1 MLFRSIMSSDLQ
13 HIGLDIGSFFKQKNI
28 SSVFTLCGGHIS
40 PILVGCEK
48 ENIDIIQVRD
58 EVSAVFAADAVS
70 RLTDSVGVA
79 IVTAG
84 PGVTNTITAIKNAQ
98 MAQSPVLL
106 IGGAAATLL
115 KGRGSLQDI
124 DQISLLKTYVK
135 SAVSVKKTRDVV
147 PTLAN
152 ALNTAISG
160 VPGPV
165 FVELPIDLLYP
176 EEDIRKEFMNQL
188 PKSGFFGKI
197 AHWYVNRHLN
207 DLFSSKKSSV
217 KIKPVKE
224 FKLDQ
229 RKIDKAALAIV
240 KAKKPVFLLGNQVT
254 QNKEF
259 LPMCLKSID
268 KLSVPTFTS
277 GMARGCFGSSDKYFF
292 RHNRKHAL
300 KNADVVV
307 TLGIPLDFRLGY
319 GFSIGK
325 DATLISINKSKEDL
339 NKNRKPDIGMHAD
352 PSRIMHEIGKI
363 INPPSCQNWI
373 EELIK
378 LEKNRENEIQQFS
391 EHKTDFVNPVHLC
404 KTIDKFIDEE
414 SILVADGGDF
424 VGTASYTIRP
434 RSPLGWLDPG
444 PFGTLGVGGGFAIG
458 AKTSFPKKEVWVF
471 YGDGA
476 SAYSLAEFD
485 TLCRHKLPVIAIIG
499 NDASWQQI
507 AREQKQMLGSNIGTE
522 LAFNAYE
529 KVVEGYGGKG
539 YYVENHD
546 TLDETLKRA
555 KEDAKLGYP
564 VLVNIKISKSD
575 FRKGSISV

>member
-1 MLFRSIMSSDLQ
+1 MSSDLQ

-48 ENIDIIQVRD
+48 ENINIIQVRD

-135 SAVSVKKTRDVV
+135 SAVSVKKTRDVI

-152 ALNTAISG
+152 ALNTATSG

-176 EEDIRKEFMNQL
+176 EEDIRKEFINQL
-188 PKSGFFGKI
+188 PKSGYFGKI
-197 AHWYVNRHLN
+197 AHWYVERHLN
-207 DLFSSKKSSV
+207 DLFSSKKSSIKV
-217 KIKPVKE
+217 KPVKE

-319 GFSIGK
+319 GFSINK
-325 DATLISINKSKEDL
+325 DATLIAVNKSKEDL
-339 NKNRKPDIGMHAD
+339 NKNRKPDIGIHAD

-363 INPPSCQNWI
+363 INPPSCKEWI
-373 EELIK
+373 KELTGLEEIR
-378 LEKNRENEIQQFS
+378 EKEILQFS
-391 EHKTDFVNPVHLC
+391 KYETDFVNPVHLC

-458 AKTSFPKKEVWVF
+458 AKSSFPKKEVWVF

>member
-1 MLFRSIMSSDLQ
+1 MSSDVQ

-48 ENIDIIQVRD
+48 ENINIIQVRD

-135 SAVSVKKTRDVV
+135 SAVSVKKTRDVI

-152 ALNTAISG
+152 ALNTATSG

-176 EEDIRKEFMNQL
+176 EEDIRKEFINQL
-188 PKSGFFGKI
+188 PKSGYFGKI
-197 AHWYVNRHLN
+197 AHWYVERHLN
-207 DLFSSKKSSV
+207 DLFSSKKSSIKV
-217 KIKPVKE
+217 KPVKE

-319 GFSIGK
+319 GFSINK
-325 DATLISINKSKEDL
+325 DATLIAVNKSKEDL
-339 NKNRKPDIGMHAD
+339 NKNRKPDIGIHAD

-363 INPPSCQNWI
+363 INPPSCKEWI
-373 EELIK
+373 KELTGLEEK
-378 LEKNRENEIQQFS
+378 RETDILQFS
-391 EHKTDFVNPVHLC
+391 KYETDFVNPVRLC
-404 KTIDKFIDEE
+404 KTIDKFIDKE

-458 AKTSFPKKEVWVF
+458 AKSSFPKKEVWVF

>member
-1 MLFRSIMSSDLQ
+1 MSSDLQ

-48 ENIDIIQVRD
+48 ENINIIQVRD

-135 SAVSVKKTRDVV
+135 SAVSVKKTRDVI

-152 ALNTAISG
+152 ALNIATSG

-176 EEDIRKEFMNQL
+176 EEDIRKEFINQL
-188 PKSGFFGKI
+188 PKSGYFGKI
-197 AHWYVNRHLN
+197 AHWYVERHLN
-207 DLFSSKKSSV
+207 DLFSSKKSSIKV
-217 KIKPVKE
+217 KPVKE
-224 FKLDQ
+224 FKIEQ

-319 GFSIGK
+319 GFSINK
-325 DATLISINKSKEDL
+325 DATLIAVNKSKEDL
-339 NKNRKPDIGMHAD
+339 NKNRKPDIGIHAD

-363 INPPSCQNWI
+363 INPPSCKEWI
-373 EELIK
+373 KELTGLEEK
-378 LEKNRENEIQQFS
+378 RETEILQFS
-391 EHKTDFVNPVHLC
+391 KYETDFVNPVHLC

-458 AKTSFPKKEVWVF
+458 AKSSFPKKEVCVF

-522 LAFNAYE
+522 LTFNAYE

>member
-1 MLFRSIMSSDLQ
+1 MSSDLQ

-28 SSVFTLCGGHIS
+28 TSVFTLCGGHIS

-48 ENIDIIQVRD
+48 ENINIIQVRD

-135 SAVSVKKTRDVV
+135 SAVSVKKTRDVI

-152 ALNTAISG
+152 ALNTATSG

-176 EEDIRKEFMNQL
+176 EEDIRKEFINQL
-188 PKSGFFGKI
+188 PKSGYFGKI
-197 AHWYVNRHLN
+197 AHWYVERHLN
-207 DLFSSKKSSV
+207 DLFSSKKSSIKV
-217 KIKPVKE
+217 KPVKE
-224 FKLDQ
+224 FKIDQ

-319 GFSIGK
+319 GFSINK
-325 DATLISINKSKEDL
+325 DATLIAVNKSKEDL
-339 NKNRKPDIGMHAD
+339 NKNRKPDIGIHAD

-363 INPPSCQNWI
+363 INPPSCKEWI
-373 EELIK
+373 KELTGLEEK
-378 LEKNRENEIQQFS
+378 RETEILQFS
-391 EHKTDFVNPVHLC
+391 KYETDFVNPVHLC

-414 SILVADGGDF
+414 SILIADGGDF

-434 RSPLGWLDPG
+434 RSSLGWLDPG

-458 AKTSFPKKEVWVF
+458 AKSSFPKKEVWVF

>member
-1 MLFRSIMSSDLQ
+1 MSSDLQ

-48 ENIDIIQVRD
+48 ENINIIQVRD

-135 SAVSVKKTRDVV
+135 SAVSVKKTRDVI

-152 ALNTAISG
+152 ALNIATSG

-176 EEDIRKEFMNQL
+176 EEDIRKEFINQL
-188 PKSGFFGKI
+188 PKSGYFGKI
-197 AHWYVNRHLN
+197 AHWYVERHLN
-207 DLFSSKKSSV
+207 DLFSSKKSSIKV
-217 KIKPVKE
+217 KPVKE

-319 GFSIGK
+319 GFSINK
-325 DATLISINKSKEDL
+325 DATLIAVNKSKEDL
-339 NKNRKPDIGMHAD
+339 NKNRKPDIGIHAD

-363 INPPSCQNWI
+363 INPPSCKEWI
-373 EELIK
+373 KELTGLEEK
-378 LEKNRENEIQQFS
+378 RETEILQFS
-391 EHKTDFVNPVHLC
+391 KNESDFVNPVHLC

-458 AKTSFPKKEVWVF
+458 AKSSFPKKEVWVF

-546 TLDETLKRA
+546 SLDETLKRA

>member
-1 MLFRSIMSSDLQ
+1 MSSDLQ

-188 PKSGFFGKI
+188 PKSGFVGKI

>member
-1 MLFRSIMSSDLQ
+1 ML

-28 SSVFTLCGGHIS
+28 SSIFTLCGGHIS

-70 RLTDSVGVA
+70 RLTDSIGVA

-84 PGVTNTITAIKNAQ
+84 PGVTNTVTAIKNAQ

-135 SAVSVKKTRDVV
+135 SAVSVKKTRDVI

-152 ALNTAISG
+152 AINTAISG

-176 EEDIRKEFMNQL
+176 EEDIRNEFMNQL

-197 AHWYVNRHLN
+197 AQWYVNRHLN
-207 DLFSSKKSSV
+207 DLFSSKKSS
-217 KIKPVKE
+217 IKVNPVKA

-229 RKIDKAALAIV
+229 HKIDKAALSIV

-259 LPMCLKSID
+259 LSMCLKSLD
-268 KLSVPTFTS
+268 KLSAPVYTS
-277 GMARGCFGSSDKYFF
+277 GMARGCFNSSDKYFF

-307 TLGIPLDFRLGY
+307 TLGVPLDFRLGY
-319 GFSIGK
+319 GFSVNK

-339 NKNRKPDIGMHAD
+339 NKNRKPDIAIHAD
-352 PSRIMHEIGKI
+352 PTRIMHEIGKI
-363 INPPSCQNWI
+363 INPPACQEWI
-373 EELIK
+373 KELSVLEESR
-378 LEKNRENEIQQFS
+378 EKEIQQFS
-391 EHKTDFVNPVHLC
+391 ETKTDFVNPVYLC
-404 KTIDKFIDEE
+404 KTIDKLIDEN

-424 VGTASYTIRP
+424 VGTASYTVRP
-434 RSPLGWLDPG
+434 RSALGWLDPG

-458 AKTSFPKKEVWVF
+458 AKSSFPEKEVWVF

-522 LAFNAYE
+522 LTYNAYE
-529 KVVEGYGGKG
+529 KVAEGYGGKG
-539 YYVENHD
+539 YYVDNQES
-546 TLDETLKRA
+546 LFETLKLA

-564 VLVNIKISKSD
+564 VLVNVKLSKSD

>member
-1 MLFRSIMSSDLQ
+1 MSSDLQ

-28 SSVFTLCGGHIS
+28 TSVFTLCGGHIS

-48 ENIDIIQVRD
+48 ENINIIQVRD

-135 SAVSVKKTRDVV
+135 SAVSVKKTRDVI

-152 ALNTAISG
+152 ALNIATSG

-176 EEDIRKEFMNQL
+176 EEDIRKEFINQL
-188 PKSGFFGKI
+188 PKSGYFGKI
-197 AHWYVNRHLN
+197 AHWYVERHLN
-207 DLFSSKKSSV
+207 DLFSSKKSSIKV
-217 KIKPVKE
+217 KPVKE
-224 FKLDQ
+224 FKIDQ

-319 GFSIGK
+319 GFSINK
-325 DATLISINKSKEDL
+325 DATLIAVNKSKEDL
-339 NKNRKPDIGMHAD
+339 NKNRKPDIGIHAD

-363 INPPSCQNWI
+363 INPPSCKEWI
-373 EELIK
+373 KELTGLEEK
-378 LEKNRENEIQQFS
+378 RETEILQFS
-391 EHKTDFVNPVHLC
+391 KYETDFVNPVHLC
-404 KTIDKFIDEE
+404 KTIDKFIDED

-458 AKTSFPKKEVWVF
+458 AKSSFPKKEVWVF

-522 LAFNAYE
+522 LTFNAYE

>member
-1 MLFRSIMSSDLQ
+1 MSSDLQ

-28 SSVFTLCGGHIS
+28 TSVFKLCGGHIS

-48 ENIDIIQVRD
+48 ENINIIQVRD

-135 SAVSVKKTRDVV
+135 SAVSVKKTRDVI

-152 ALNTAISG
+152 ALNIATSG

-176 EEDIRKEFMNQL
+176 EEDIRKEFINQL
-188 PKSGFFGKI
+188 PKSGYFGKI
-197 AHWYVNRHLN
+197 AHWYVERHLN
-207 DLFSSKKSSV
+207 DLFSSKKSSIKV
-217 KIKPVKE
+217 KPVKE
-224 FKLDQ
+224 FKIDQ

-268 KLSVPTFTS
+268 KLSIPTFTS

-319 GFSIGK
+319 GFSINK
-325 DATLISINKSKEDL
+325 DATLIAVNKSKEDL
-339 NKNRKPDIGMHAD
+339 NKNRKPDIGIHAD

-363 INPPSCQNWI
+363 INPPSCKEWI
-373 EELIK
+373 KELTGLEEK
-378 LEKNRENEIQQFS
+378 RETEILQFS
-391 EHKTDFVNPVHLC
+391 KYETDFVNPVHLC

-434 RSPLGWLDPG
+434 RSSLGWLDPG

-458 AKTSFPKKEVWVF
+458 AKSSFPKKEVWVF

-522 LAFNAYE
+522 LTFNAYE
-529 KVVEGYGGKG
+529 KVVEGYRGKG

>member
-1 MLFRSIMSSDLQ
+1 MSSDLQ

-28 SSVFTLCGGHIS
+28 TSVFTLCGGHIS

-48 ENIDIIQVRD
+48 ENINIIQVRD

-135 SAVSVKKTRDVV
+135 SAVSVKKTRDVI

-152 ALNTAISG
+152 ALNIATSG

-176 EEDIRKEFMNQL
+176 EEDIRKEFINQL
-188 PKSGFFGKI
+188 PKSGYFGKI
-197 AHWYVNRHLN
+197 AHWYVERHLN
-207 DLFSSKKSSV
+207 DLFSSKKSSIKV
-217 KIKPVKE
+217 KPVKE
-224 FKLDQ
+224 FKIDQ

-319 GFSIGK
+319 GFSINK
-325 DATLISINKSKEDL
+325 DATLIAVNKSKEDL
-339 NKNRKPDIGMHAD
+339 NKNRKPDIGIHAD

-363 INPPSCQNWI
+363 INPPSCKEWI
-373 EELIK
+373 KELTGLEEK
-378 LEKNRENEIQQFS
+378 RETEILQFS
-391 EHKTDFVNPVHLC
+391 KYETDFVNPVHLC

-434 RSPLGWLDPG
+434 RSSLGWLDPG

-458 AKTSFPKKEVWVF
+458 AKSSFPKKEVWVF

-522 LAFNAYE
+522 LTFNAYE

>member
-1 MLFRSIMSSDLQ
+1 MQ
-13 HIGLDIGSFFKQKNI
+13 HVGLDIGSFFKQKNI

-70 RLTDSVGVA
+70 RLTESIGVA

-84 PGVTNTITAIKNAQ
+84 PGVTNTVTAIKNAQ
-98 MAQSPVLL
+98 MAQSPILL

-115 KGRGSLQDI
+115 KGKGSLQDI
-124 DQISLLKTYVK
+124 EQISLLKTYVK
-135 SAVSVKKTRDVV
+135 SAVSVKKVRDVI

-152 ALNTAISG
+152 AINTAISG

-176 EEDIRKEFMNQL
+176 EEDIRKEFINQL
-188 PKSGFFGKI
+188 PKSGLFGKI

-207 DLFSSKKSSV
+207 DLFSSKKSSIKV
-217 KIKPVKE
+217 KPVKK

-229 RKIDKAALAIV
+229 HKIDKAALAIV
-240 KAKKPVFLLGNQVT
+240 KSKRPVFLLGNQVT
-254 QNKEF
+254 QNKDF
-259 LPMCLKSID
+259 LSMCLKSID
-268 KLSVPTFTS
+268 KLSAPVYTS
-277 GMARGCFGSSDKYFF
+277 GMARGCFGSNDKYFF

-307 TLGIPLDFRLGY
+307 TLGVPLDFRLGY
-319 GFSIGK
+319 GFSINK
-325 DATLISINKSKEDL
+325 DATLISINKSKKDL
-339 NKNRKPDIGMHAD
+339 NKNKKPDIGIHAD
-352 PSRIMHEIGKI
+352 PTRIMHEIGKI
-363 INPPSCQNWI
+363 INPPSCQKWI
-373 EELIK
+373 DELSVLENKREEV
-378 LEKNRENEIQQFS
+378 IQQFS
-391 EHKTDFVNPVHLC
+391 ETKTDFINPVFLC
-404 KTIDKFIDEE
+404 KTIDKLIDEN

-424 VGTASYTIRP
+424 VGTASYTVRP
-434 RSPLGWLDPG
+434 RKALGWLDPG

-458 AKTSFPKKEVWVF
+458 AKSSFPDKEVWIF

-522 LAFNAYE
+522 LAFNSYE
-529 KVVEGYGGKG
+529 KVAEGYGGKG
-539 YYVENHD
+539 YYVEDHES
-546 TLDETLKRA
+546 LFETLKQA
-555 KEDAKLGYP
+555 KEDAKLGFP
-564 VLVNIKISKSD
+564 VLVNVKLAKSD

>member
-1 MLFRSIMSSDLQ
+1 MSSDLQ

-48 ENIDIIQVRD
+48 ENINIIQVRD

-135 SAVSVKKTRDVV
+135 SAVSVKKTRDVI

-152 ALNTAISG
+152 ALNTATSG

-176 EEDIRKEFMNQL
+176 EEDIRKEFINQL
-188 PKSGFFGKI
+188 PKSGYFAKI
-197 AHWYVNRHLN
+197 AHWYVERHLN
-207 DLFSSKKSSV
+207 DLFSSKKSSIKV
-217 KIKPVKE
+217 KPVKE

-319 GFSIGK
+319 GFSINK
-325 DATLISINKSKEDL
+325 DATLIAVNKSKEDL
-339 NKNRKPDIGMHAD
+339 NKNRKPDIGIHAD

-363 INPPSCQNWI
+363 INPPSCKEWI
-373 EELIK
+373 KELTGLEEK
-378 LEKNRENEIQQFS
+378 RETEILQFS
-391 EHKTDFVNPVHLC
+391 KYETDFVNPVHLC

-434 RSPLGWLDPG
+434 RSSLGWLDPG

-458 AKTSFPKKEVWVF
+458 AKSSFPKKEVWVF

>member
-1 MLFRSIMSSDLQ
+1 MSSDLQ

-28 SSVFTLCGGHIS
+28 TSVFTLCGGHIS

-48 ENIDIIQVRD
+48 ENINIIQVRD

-152 ALNTAISG
+152 ALNIATSG

-176 EEDIRKEFMNQL
+176 EEDIRKEFINQL
-188 PKSGFFGKI
+188 PKSGYFGKI
-197 AHWYVNRHLN
+197 AHWYVERHLN
-207 DLFSSKKSSV
+207 DLFSSKKSSIKV
-217 KIKPVKE
+217 KPVKE
-224 FKLDQ
+224 FKIDQ

-319 GFSIGK
+319 GFSINK
-325 DATLISINKSKEDL
+325 DATLIAVNKSKEDL
-339 NKNRKPDIGMHAD
+339 NKNRKPDIGIHAD

-363 INPPSCQNWI
+363 INPPSCKEWI
-373 EELIK
+373 KELTGLEEK
-378 LEKNRENEIQQFS
+378 RETEILQFS
-391 EHKTDFVNPVHLC
+391 KYETDFVNPVHLC

-434 RSPLGWLDPG
+434 RSSLGWLDPG

-458 AKTSFPKKEVWVF
+458 AKSSFPKKEVWVF

>member
-1 MLFRSIMSSDLQ
+1 MSSDVQ

-48 ENIDIIQVRD
+48 ENINIIQVRD

-135 SAVSVKKTRDVV
+135 SAVSVKKTRDVI

-152 ALNTAISG
+152 ALNTATSG

-176 EEDIRKEFMNQL
+176 EENIRKEFINQL
-188 PKSGFFGKI
+188 PKSGYFGKI
-197 AHWYVNRHLN
+197 AHWYVERHLN
-207 DLFSSKKSSV
+207 DLFSSKKSSIKV
-217 KIKPVKE
+217 KPVKE

-319 GFSIGK
+319 GFSINK
-325 DATLISINKSKEDL
+325 DATLIAVNKSKEDL
-339 NKNRKPDIGMHAD
+339 NKNRKPDIGIHAD

-363 INPPSCQNWI
+363 INPPSCKEWI
-373 EELIK
+373 KELTSLEEK
-378 LEKNRENEIQQFS
+378 RETDILQFS
-391 EHKTDFVNPVHLC
+391 KYETDFVNPVRLC
-404 KTIDKFIDEE
+404 KTIDKFIDKE

-458 AKTSFPKKEVWVF
+458 AKSSFPKKEVWVF

>member
-1 MLFRSIMSSDLQ
+1 MSSDVQ
-13 HIGLDIGSFFKQKNI
+13 HIGLDIGSFFKQKKI

-48 ENIDIIQVRD
+48 ENINIIQVRD

-135 SAVSVKKTRDVV
+135 SAVSVKKTRDVI

-152 ALNTAISG
+152 ALNTATSG

-176 EEDIRKEFMNQL
+176 EEDIRKEFINQL
-188 PKSGFFGKI
+188 PKSGYFGKI
-197 AHWYVNRHLN
+197 AHWYVERHLN
-207 DLFSSKKSSV
+207 DLFSSKKSSIKV
-217 KIKPVKE
+217 KPVKQ

-319 GFSIGK
+319 GFSINK
-325 DATLISINKSKEDL
+325 DATLIAVNKSKEDL
-339 NKNRKPDIGMHAD
+339 NKNRKPDIGIHAD

-363 INPPSCQNWI
+363 INPPSCKEWI
-373 EELIK
+373 KELTGLEEK
-378 LEKNRENEIQQFS
+378 RETEILQFS
-391 EHKTDFVNPVHLC
+391 KYKSDFVNPVHLC

-434 RSPLGWLDPG
+434 RSALGWLDPG

-458 AKTSFPKKEVWVF
+458 AKSSFPKKEVWVF

-522 LAFNAYE
+522 LTFNAYE

-546 TLDETLKRA
+546 SLDETLKQA
-555 KEDAKLGYP
+555 KEDAKFGYP

>member
-1 MLFRSIMSSDLQ
+1 MQ
-13 HIGLDIGSFFKQKNI
+13 HVGLDIGSFFKQKNI

-70 RLTDSVGVA
+70 RLTESIGVA

-84 PGVTNTITAIKNAQ
+84 PGVTNTVTAIKNAQ
-98 MAQSPVLL
+98 MAQSPILL

-115 KGRGSLQDI
+115 KGKGSLQDI

-135 SAVSVKKTRDVV
+135 SAVSVKKVRDVI

-152 ALNTAISG
+152 AINTAISG

-176 EEDIRKEFMNQL
+176 EEDIRKEFINQL
-188 PKSGFFGKI
+188 PKSGLFGKI
-197 AHWYVNRHLN
+197 AHWYVSRYLN
-207 DLFSSKKSSV
+207 DLFSSKKSSIKV
-217 KIKPVKE
+217 KSVKK

-229 RKIDKAALAIV
+229 HKIDKAALAIV
-240 KAKKPVFLLGNQVT
+240 KSKRPVFLLGNQVT
-254 QNKEF
+254 QNKDF
-259 LPMCLKSID
+259 LSMCLKSID
-268 KLSVPTFTS
+268 KLSAPVYTS
-277 GMARGCFGSSDKYFF
+277 GMARGCFGSNDKYFF

-307 TLGIPLDFRLGY
+307 ILGVPLDFRLGY
-319 GFSIGK
+319 GFSINK
-325 DATLISINKSKEDL
+325 DATLISINKSKKDL
-339 NKNRKPDIGMHAD
+339 IKNKKPDIGIHAD
-352 PSRIMHEIGKI
+352 PTRIMHEIGKI
-363 INPPSCQNWI
+363 INPPSCQEWI
-373 EELIK
+373 NELSV
-378 LEKNRENEIQQFS
+378 LENKRETEIQKFS
-391 EHKTDFVNPVHLC
+391 ETKTDFINPVFLC
-404 KTIDKFIDEE
+404 KTVDKLIDEN

-434 RSPLGWLDPG
+434 RKALGWLDPG

-458 AKTSFPKKEVWVF
+458 AKSSFPDKEVWIF

-485 TLCRHKLPVIAIIG
+485 TMCRHKLPVIAIIG

-522 LAFNAYE
+522 LAFNSYE
-529 KVVEGYGGKG
+529 KVAEGYGGKG
-539 YYVENHD
+539 YYVEDHES
-546 TLDETLKRA
+546 LFEVLKQA
-555 KEDAKLGYP
+555 KEDAKLGFP
-564 VLVNIKISKSD
+564 VLVNVKIAKSD

>member
-1 MLFRSIMSSDLQ
+1 ML

-28 SSVFTLCGGHIS
+28 SSIFTLCGGHIS

-70 RLTDSVGVA
+70 RLTDSIGVA

-84 PGVTNTITAIKNAQ
+84 PGVTNTVTAIKNAQ

-106 IGGAAATLL
+106 VGGAAATLL

-135 SAVSVKKTRDVV
+135 SAVSVKKTRDVI

-152 ALNTAISG
+152 AINTAISG

-176 EEDIRKEFMNQL
+176 EEDIRNEFMNQL

-197 AHWYVNRHLN
+197 AQWYVNRHLN
-207 DLFSSKKSSV
+207 DLFSSKKSS
-217 KIKPVKE
+217 IKVNPVKV

-229 RKIDKAALAIV
+229 HKIDKAALSIV

-259 LPMCLKSID
+259 LAMCLKSLD
-268 KLSVPTFTS
+268 KLSVPVYTS
-277 GMARGCFGSSDKYFF
+277 GMARGCFNSSDKYFF

-307 TLGIPLDFRLGY
+307 TLGVPLDFRLGY
-319 GFSIGK
+319 GFSVNK

-339 NKNRKPDIGMHAD
+339 NKNRKPDIAIHAD
-352 PSRIMHEIGKI
+352 PTRIMHEIGKI
-363 INPPSCQNWI
+363 INPPSCQEWI
-373 EELIK
+373 KELSVLEESR
-378 LEKNRENEIQQFS
+378 EKEIQKFS
-391 EHKTDFVNPVHLC
+391 ETKTDFVNPVYLC
-404 KTIDKFIDEE
+404 KTIDKLIDEN

-424 VGTASYTIRP
+424 VGTASYTVRP
-434 RSPLGWLDPG
+434 RAALGWLDPG

-458 AKTSFPKKEVWVF
+458 AKSSFPEKEVWVF

-522 LAFNAYE
+522 LTYNAYE
-529 KVVEGYGGKG
+529 KVAEGYGGKG
-539 YYVENHD
+539 YYVDNQES
-546 TLDETLKRA
+546 LFETLKLA

-564 VLVNIKISKSD
+564 VLVNVKLSKSD

>member
-1 MLFRSIMSSDLQ
+1 MTSDVQ

-48 ENIDIIQVRD
+48 ENINIIQVRD

-135 SAVSVKKTRDVV
+135 SAVSVKKTRDVI

-152 ALNTAISG
+152 ALNTATSG

-176 EEDIRKEFMNQL
+176 EEDIKKEFIKQL
-188 PKSGFFGKI
+188 PKSGYFGKI
-197 AHWYVNRHLN
+197 AHWYVERHLN
-207 DLFSSKKSSV
+207 DLFSSKKSSIKV
-217 KIKPVKE
+217 KPVKE

-229 RKIDKAALAIV
+229 RKIDKAALSIV

-319 GFSIGK
+319 GFSINK
-325 DATLISINKSKEDL
+325 DATLIAVNKSKEDL
-339 NKNRKPDIGMHAD
+339 NKNRKPDIGIHAD

-363 INPPSCQNWI
+363 INPPSCKEWI
-373 EELIK
+373 KELTGLEEK
-378 LEKNRENEIQQFS
+378 REKEILQFS
-391 EHKTDFVNPVHLC
+391 KYETDFVNPVHLC

-434 RSPLGWLDPG
+434 RSSLGWLDPG

-458 AKTSFPKKEVWVF
+458 AKSSFPKKEVWVF

-522 LAFNAYE
+522 LTFNAYE

>member
-1 MLFRSIMSSDLQ
+1 MSSDLQ

-28 SSVFTLCGGHIS
+28 TSVFTLCGGHIS

-48 ENIDIIQVRD
+48 ENINIIQVRD

-135 SAVSVKKTRDVV
+135 SAVSVKKTRDVI

-152 ALNTAISG
+152 ALNIATSG

-176 EEDIRKEFMNQL
+176 EEDIRKEFINQL
-188 PKSGFFGKI
+188 PKSGYFGKI
-197 AHWYVNRHLN
+197 AHWYVERHLN
-207 DLFSSKKSSV
+207 DLFSSKKSSIKV
-217 KIKPVKE
+217 KPVKE
-224 FKLDQ
+224 FKIDQ

-319 GFSIGK
+319 GFSINK
-325 DATLISINKSKEDL
+325 DATLIAVNKSKEDL
-339 NKNRKPDIGMHAD
+339 NKNRKPDIGIHAD

-363 INPPSCQNWI
+363 INPPSCKEWI
-373 EELIK
+373 KELTGLEEK
-378 LEKNRENEIQQFS
+378 RETEILQFS
-391 EHKTDFVNPVHLC
+391 KYETDFVNPVHLC

-424 VGTASYTIRP
+424 VGTASYTISP

-458 AKTSFPKKEVWVF
+458 AKSSFPKKEVWVF

-546 TLDETLKRA
+546 SLDETLKRA

-564 VLVNIKISKSD
+564 VLVNVKISKSD

>member
-1 MLFRSIMSSDLQ
+1 MSSDLQ

-48 ENIDIIQVRD
+48 ENINIIQVRD

-135 SAVSVKKTRDVV
+135 SAVSVKKTRDVI

-152 ALNTAISG
+152 ALNTATSG

-176 EEDIRKEFMNQL
+176 EEDIRKEFINQL
-188 PKSGFFGKI
+188 PKSGYFGKI
-197 AHWYVNRHLN
+197 AHWYVERHLN
-207 DLFSSKKSSV
+207 DLFSSKKSSIKV
-217 KIKPVKE
+217 KPVKE

-319 GFSIGK
+319 GFSINK
-325 DATLISINKSKEDL
+325 DATLIAVNKSKEDL
-339 NKNRKPDIGMHAD
+339 NKNRKPDIGIHAD

-363 INPPSCQNWI
+363 INPPSCKEWI
-373 EELIK
+373 IELTGLEEK
-378 LEKNRENEIQQFS
+378 RETEILQFS
-391 EHKTDFVNPVHLC
+391 KNESDFVNPVHLC

-434 RSPLGWLDPG
+434 RSALGWLDPG

-458 AKTSFPKKEVWVF
+458 AKSSFPKKEVWVF

>member
-1 MLFRSIMSSDLQ
+1 MSSDVQ

-28 SSVFTLCGGHIS
+28 FSVFTLCGGHIS

-48 ENIDIIQVRD
+48 ENINIIQVRD

-135 SAVSVKKTRDVV
+135 SAVSVKKTRDVI

-152 ALNTAISG
+152 ALNIATSG

-176 EEDIRKEFMNQL
+176 EEDIRKEFINQL
-188 PKSGFFGKI
+188 PKSGYFGKI
-197 AHWYVNRHLN
+197 AHWYVERHLN
-207 DLFSSKKSSV
+207 DLFSSKKSSIKV
-217 KIKPVKE
+217 KPVKE
-224 FKLDQ
+224 FKIDQ

-319 GFSIGK
+319 GFSINK
-325 DATLISINKSKEDL
+325 DATLIAVNKSKEDL
-339 NKNRKPDIGMHAD
+339 NKNRKPDIGIHAD

-363 INPPSCQNWI
+363 INPPSCKEWI
-373 EELIK
+373 KELTGLEEK
-378 LEKNRENEIQQFS
+378 RETEILQFS
-391 EHKTDFVNPVHLC
+391 KYETDFVNPVHLC

-434 RSPLGWLDPG
+434 RSSLGWLDPG

-458 AKTSFPKKEVWVF
+458 AKSSFPKKEVWVF

>member
-1 MLFRSIMSSDLQ
+1 MSSDLQ

-48 ENIDIIQVRD
+48 ENINIIQVRD

-70 RLTDSVGVA
+70 RLTDSIGVA

-135 SAVSVKKTRDVV
+135 SAVSVKKTRDVI

-152 ALNTAISG
+152 ALNTATSG

-176 EEDIRKEFMNQL
+176 EEDIRKEFINQL
-188 PKSGFFGKI
+188 PKSGYFGKI
-197 AHWYVNRHLN
+197 AHWYVERHLN
-207 DLFSSKKSSV
+207 DLFSSKKSSIKV
-217 KIKPVKE
+217 KPVKE

-319 GFSIGK
+319 GFSINK
-325 DATLISINKSKEDL
+325 DATLIAVNKSKEDL
-339 NKNRKPDIGMHAD
+339 NKNRKPDIGIHAD

-363 INPPSCQNWI
+363 INPPSCKEWI
-373 EELIK
+373 KELTGLEEK
-378 LEKNRENEIQQFS
+378 RETEILQFS
-391 EHKTDFVNPVHLC
+391 KYETDFVNPVHLC
-404 KTIDKFIDEE
+404 KTIDRFIDEE

-434 RSPLGWLDPG
+434 RSSLGWLDPG

-458 AKTSFPKKEVWVF
+458 AKSSFPKKEVWVF

>member
-1 MLFRSIMSSDLQ
+1 MSSDLQ

-48 ENIDIIQVRD
+48 ENINIIQVRD

-135 SAVSVKKTRDVV
+135 SAVSVKKTRDVI

-152 ALNTAISG
+152 ALNIATSG

-176 EEDIRKEFMNQL
+176 EEDIRKEFINQL
-188 PKSGFFGKI
+188 PKSGYFGKI
-197 AHWYVNRHLN
+197 AHWYVERHLN
-207 DLFSSKKSSV
+207 DLFSSKKSSIKV
-217 KIKPVKE
+217 KPVKE

-319 GFSIGK
+319 GFSINK
-325 DATLISINKSKEDL
+325 DATLIAVNKSKEDL
-339 NKNRKPDIGMHAD
+339 NKNRKPDIGIHAD

-363 INPPSCQNWI
+363 INPPSCKEWI
-373 EELIK
+373 KELTGLEEK
-378 LEKNRENEIQQFS
+378 RETEILQFS
-391 EHKTDFVNPVHLC
+391 KYESDFVNPVHLC

-434 RSPLGWLDPG
+434 RSALGWLDPG

-458 AKTSFPKKEVWVF
+458 AKSSFPKKEVWVF

>member
-1 MLFRSIMSSDLQ
+1 MSSDLQ

-48 ENIDIIQVRD
+48 ENINIIQVRD

-135 SAVSVKKTRDVV
+135 SAVSVKKTRDVI

-152 ALNTAISG
+152 ALNIATSG

-176 EEDIRKEFMNQL
+176 EEDIRKEFINQL
-188 PKSGFFGKI
+188 PKSGYFGKI
-197 AHWYVNRHLN
+197 AHWYVERHLN
-207 DLFSSKKSSV
+207 DLFSSKKSSIKV
-217 KIKPVKE
+217 KPVKE

-319 GFSIGK
+319 GFSINK
-325 DATLISINKSKEDL
+325 DATLIAVNKSKEDL
-339 NKNRKPDIGMHAD
+339 NKNRKPDIGIHAD

-363 INPPSCQNWI
+363 INPPSCKEWI
-373 EELIK
+373 KELTGLEEK
-378 LEKNRENEIQQFS
+378 RETEILQFS
-391 EHKTDFVNPVHLC
+391 KYETDFVNPVHLC

-434 RSPLGWLDPG
+434 RSSLGWLDPG

-458 AKTSFPKKEVWVF
+458 AKSSFPKKEVWVF

>member
-1 MLFRSIMSSDLQ
+1 MSSDLQ

-48 ENIDIIQVRD
+48 ENISIIQVRD

-135 SAVSVKKTRDVV
+135 SAVSVKKTRDVI

-152 ALNTAISG
+152 ALNTATSG

-176 EEDIRKEFMNQL
+176 EEDIRKEFINQL
-188 PKSGFFGKI
+188 PKSGYFGKI
-197 AHWYVNRHLN
+197 AHWYVERHLN
-207 DLFSSKKSSV
+207 DLFSSKKSSIKV
-217 KIKPVKE
+217 KPVKE
-224 FKLDQ
+224 FNLDQ

-240 KAKKPVFLLGNQVT
+240 KAKKPIFLLGNQVT

-319 GFSIGK
+319 GFSINK
-325 DATLISINKSKEDL
+325 DATLIAVNKSKEDL
-339 NKNRKPDIGMHAD
+339 NKNRKPDIGIHAD

-363 INPPSCQNWI
+363 INPPSCKEWI
-373 EELIK
+373 KELTGLEEK
-378 LEKNRENEIQQFS
+378 RETEILQFS
-391 EHKTDFVNPVHLC
+391 KYETDFVNPVHLC
-404 KTIDKFIDEE
+404 KTIDKYIDEE

-434 RSPLGWLDPG
+434 RSSLGWLDPG

-458 AKTSFPKKEVWVF
+458 AKSSFPKKEVWVF

>member
-1 MLFRSIMSSDLQ
+1 MSSDLQ

-48 ENIDIIQVRD
+48 ENINIIQVRD

-135 SAVSVKKTRDVV
+135 SAVSVKNTRDVI

-152 ALNTAISG
+152 ALNIAISG

-176 EEDIRKEFMNQL
+176 EKDIRKEFINQL
-188 PKSGFFGKI
+188 PKSGYFGKI
-197 AHWYVNRHLN
+197 AHWYVERHLN
-207 DLFSSKKSSV
+207 DLFSSKKSSIKV
-217 KIKPVKE
+217 KPVKE

-319 GFSIGK
+319 GFSINK
-325 DATLISINKSKEDL
+325 DATLIAVNKSKEDL
-339 NKNRKPDIGMHAD
+339 NKNRKPDIGIHAD

-363 INPPSCQNWI
+363 INPPSCKEWI
-373 EELIK
+373 KELTGLEEK
-378 LEKNRENEIQQFS
+378 RETEILQFS
-391 EHKTDFVNPVHLC
+391 KNESDFVNPVHLC

-434 RSPLGWLDPG
+434 RSALGWLDPG

-458 AKTSFPKKEVWVF
+458 AKSSFPKKEVWVF

>member
-1 MLFRSIMSSDLQ
+1 MSSDLQ

-48 ENIDIIQVRD
+48 EKIDIIQVRD

-176 EEDIRKEFMNQL
+176 EEDIRKEFINQL
-188 PKSGFFGKI
+188 PKNGYVGKI

-207 DLFSSKKSSV
+207 DLFSSKKSSI

-259 LPMCLKSID
+259 LSMCLKSLD
-268 KLSVPTFTS
+268 KLSAPVYTS

-300 KNADVVV
+300 KNADLVV
-307 TLGIPLDFRLGY
+307 TLGVPLDFRLGY
-319 GFSIGK
+319 GFSINK
-325 DATLISINKSKEDL
+325 YATLISINKSKEDL
-339 NKNRKPDIGMHAD
+339 NKNRKPDIGLHAD

-363 INPPSCQNWI
+363 INPPSCQDWI

-378 LEKNRENEIQQFS
+378 HEEARENEIQQFS
-391 EHKTDFVNPVHLC
+391 ECKTDFVNPVYLC
-404 KTIDKFIDEE
+404 KTIDQLIDEQ
-414 SILVADGGDF
+414 SILIADGGDF

-434 RSPLGWLDPG
+434 RNPLGWLDPG

-458 AKTSFPKKEVWVF
+458 AKSSFPDKEVWVF

-522 LAFNAYE
+522 LNFTAYE
-529 KVVEGYGGKG
+529 KVAEGYGGKG
-539 YYVENHD
+539 YYVDNHES
-546 TLDETLKRA
+546 LYETLKQA

-564 VLVNIKISKSD
+564 VCVNVKLSKSD

>member
-1 MLFRSIMSSDLQ
+1 MSSDLQ

-48 ENIDIIQVRD
+48 ENINIIQVRD

-135 SAVSVKKTRDVV
+135 SAVSVKKTRDVI

-152 ALNTAISG
+152 ALNTATSG
-160 VPGPV
+160 APGPV

-176 EEDIRKEFMNQL
+176 EEDIRKEFINQL
-188 PKSGFFGKI
+188 PKSGYFGKI
-197 AHWYVNRHLN
+197 AHWYVERHLN
-207 DLFSSKKSSV
+207 DLFSSKKSSIKV
-217 KIKPVKE
+217 KPVKE
-224 FKLDQ
+224 FKIDQ

-319 GFSIGK
+319 GFSINK
-325 DATLISINKSKEDL
+325 DATLIAVNKSKEDL
-339 NKNRKPDIGMHAD
+339 NKNRKPDIGIHAD

-363 INPPSCQNWI
+363 INPPSCKEWI
-373 EELIK
+373 KELTGLEEK
-378 LEKNRENEIQQFS
+378 RETEILQFS
-391 EHKTDFVNPVHLC
+391 KYETDFVNPVHLC
-404 KTIDKFIDEE
+404 KTIDNFIDEE

-434 RSPLGWLDPG
+434 RSSLGWLDPG

-458 AKTSFPKKEVWVF
+458 AKSSFPKKEVWVF

-522 LAFNAYE
+522 LTFNAYE

>member
-1 MLFRSIMSSDLQ
+1 MQ

-28 SSVFTLCGGHIS
+28 SSIFTLCGGHIS

-70 RLTDSVGVA
+70 RLTDSIGVA

-84 PGVTNTITAIKNAQ
+84 PGVTNTVTAIKNAQ

-135 SAVSVKKTRDVV
+135 SAVSVKKTRDVI

-152 ALNTAISG
+152 AINKAISG

-176 EEDIRKEFMNQL
+176 EEDIRNEFMNQL

-197 AHWYVNRHLN
+197 AQWYVNRHLN
-207 DLFSSKKSSV
+207 DLFSSKKSS
-217 KIKPVKE
+217 IKVNPVKA

-229 RKIDKAALAIV
+229 HKIDKAALSIV

-259 LPMCLKSID
+259 LSMCLKSLD
-268 KLSVPTFTS
+268 KLSAPVYTS
-277 GMARGCFGSSDKYFF
+277 GMARGCFNSSDKYFF

-307 TLGIPLDFRLGY
+307 TLGVPLDFRLGY
-319 GFSIGK
+319 GFSVNK

-339 NKNRKPDIGMHAD
+339 NKNRKPDIAIHAD
-352 PSRIMHEIGKI
+352 PTRIMHEIGKI
-363 INPPSCQNWI
+363 INPPSCQEWI
-373 EELIK
+373 KELSVLEESR
-378 LEKNRENEIQQFS
+378 EKEIQQFS
-391 EHKTDFVNPVHLC
+391 ETKTDFVNPVYLC
-404 KTIDKFIDEE
+404 KTIDKLIDEN

-424 VGTASYTIRP
+424 VGTASYTVRP
-434 RSPLGWLDPG
+434 RAALGWLDPG

-458 AKTSFPKKEVWVF
+458 AKSSFPEKEVWVF

-522 LAFNAYE
+522 LTYNAYE
-529 KVVEGYGGKG
+529 KVAEGYGGKG
-539 YYVENHD
+539 YYVDNQES
-546 TLDETLKRA
+546 LFETLKLA
-555 KEDAKLGYP
+555 KEDAKLGYR
-564 VLVNIKISKSD
+564 VLVN
-575 FRKGSISV
+575 V

>member
-1 MLFRSIMSSDLQ
+1 MSSDVK

-28 SSVFTLCGGHIS
+28 PSVFTLCGGHIS

-48 ENIDIIQVRD
+48 ENINIIQVRD

-135 SAVSVKKTRDVV
+135 SAVSVKKTRDVI

-152 ALNTAISG
+152 ALNTATSG

-176 EEDIRKEFMNQL
+176 EEDIRKEFINQL
-188 PKSGFFGKI
+188 PKSGYFAKI
-197 AHWYVNRHLN
+197 AHWYVERHLN
-207 DLFSSKKSSV
+207 DLFSSKKSSIKV
-217 KIKPVKE
+217 KPVKE

-319 GFSIGK
+319 GFSINK
-325 DATLISINKSKEDL
+325 DATLIAVNKSKEDL
-339 NKNRKPDIGMHAD
+339 NKNRKPDIGIHAD

-363 INPPSCQNWI
+363 INPPSCKEWI
-373 EELIK
+373 IELTGLEEK
-378 LEKNRENEIQQFS
+378 RETEILQFS
-391 EHKTDFVNPVHLC
+391 KNESDFVNPVHLC

-434 RSPLGWLDPG
+434 RSALGWLDPG

-458 AKTSFPKKEVWVF
+458 AKSSFPKKEVWVF

>member
-1 MLFRSIMSSDLQ
+1 MSSDLQ

-48 ENIDIIQVRD
+48 ENINIIQVRD

-135 SAVSVKKTRDVV
+135 SAESVKKTRDVI

-152 ALNTAISG
+152 ALNTATSG

-176 EEDIRKEFMNQL
+176 EEDIRKEFINQL
-188 PKSGFFGKI
+188 PKSGYFGKI
-197 AHWYVNRHLN
+197 AHWYVERHLN
-207 DLFSSKKSSV
+207 DLFSSKKSSIKV
-217 KIKPVKE
+217 KPVKE

-319 GFSIGK
+319 GFSINK
-325 DATLISINKSKEDL
+325 DATLIAVNKSKEDL
-339 NKNRKPDIGMHAD
+339 NKNRKPDIGIHAD

-363 INPPSCQNWI
+363 INPPSCKEWI
-373 EELIK
+373 KELTGLEEK
-378 LEKNRENEIQQFS
+378 RETEILQFS
-391 EHKTDFVNPVHLC
+391 KNESDFVNPVHLC

-458 AKTSFPKKEVWVF
+458 AKSSFPKKEVWVF

-507 AREQKQMLGSNIGTE
+507 AREQKQMLGSNIGTK
-522 LAFNAYE
+522 LTFNAYE

>member
-1 MLFRSIMSSDLQ
+1 ML

-28 SSVFTLCGGHIS
+28 SSIFTLCGGHIS

-70 RLTDSVGVA
+70 RLTDSIGVA

-84 PGVTNTITAIKNAQ
+84 PGVTNTVTAIKNAQ

-135 SAVSVKKTRDVV
+135 SAVSVKKTRDVI

-152 ALNTAISG
+152 AINTAISG

-176 EEDIRKEFMNQL
+176 EEDIRNEFMNQL

-197 AHWYVNRHLN
+197 AQWYVNRHLN
-207 DLFSSKKSSV
+207 DLFSSKKSS
-217 KIKPVKE
+217 IKVNPVKA

-229 RKIDKAALAIV
+229 HKIDKAALSIV

-259 LPMCLKSID
+259 LSMCLKSLD
-268 KLSVPTFTS
+268 KLSAPVYTS
-277 GMARGCFGSSDKYFF
+277 GMARGCFNSSDKYFF

-307 TLGIPLDFRLGY
+307 TLGVPLDFRLGY
-319 GFSIGK
+319 GFSVNK

-339 NKNRKPDIGMHAD
+339 NKNRKPDIAIHAD
-352 PSRIMHEIGKI
+352 PTRIMHEIGKI
-363 INPPSCQNWI
+363 INPPSCQEWI
-373 EELIK
+373 KELSVLEESR
-378 LEKNRENEIQQFS
+378 EKEIQQFS
-391 EHKTDFVNPVHLC
+391 ETKTDFVNPVYLC
-404 KTIDKFIDEE
+404 KTIDKLIDEN

-424 VGTASYTIRP
+424 VGTASYTVRP
-434 RSPLGWLDPG
+434 RAALGWLDPG

-458 AKTSFPKKEVWVF
+458 AKSSFPQKEVWVF

-485 TLCRHKLPVIAIIG
+485 TLCRHKLPVIAVIG

-507 AREQKQMLGSNIGTE
+507 AREQEQMLGSNIGTE

-529 KVVEGYGGKG
+529 KVAEGYGGKG
-539 YYVENHD
+539 YYIDNQESLFD
-546 TLDETLKRA
+546 TLKQA

-564 VLVNIKISKSD
+564 VLVNVKLSKSD

>member
-1 MLFRSIMSSDLQ
+1 MSSDLQ

-28 SSVFTLCGGHIS
+28 TSVFTLCGGHIS

-48 ENIDIIQVRD
+48 ENINIIQVRD

-135 SAVSVKKTRDVV
+135 SAVSVKKTRDVI

-152 ALNTAISG
+152 ALNIATSG

-176 EEDIRKEFMNQL
+176 EEDIRKEFINQL
-188 PKSGFFGKI
+188 PKSGYFGKI
-197 AHWYVNRHLN
+197 AHWYVERHLN
-207 DLFSSKKSSV
+207 DLFSSKKSSIKV
-217 KIKPVKE
+217 KPVKE
-224 FKLDQ
+224 FKIDQ

-319 GFSIGK
+319 GFSINK
-325 DATLISINKSKEDL
+325 DATLIAVNKSKEDL
-339 NKNRKPDIGMHAD
+339 NKNRKPDIGIHAD

-363 INPPSCQNWI
+363 INPPSCKEWI
-373 EELIK
+373 KELTGLEEK
-378 LEKNRENEIQQFS
+378 RETEILQFS
-391 EHKTDFVNPVHLC
+391 KYETDFVNPVHLC

-434 RSPLGWLDPG
+434 RSALGWLDPG

-458 AKTSFPKKEVWVF
+458 AKSSFPKKEVWVF

>member
-1 MLFRSIMSSDLQ
+1 MSSDLQ

-48 ENIDIIQVRD
+48 ENINIIQVRD

-135 SAVSVKKTRDVV
+135 SAVSVKKTRDVI

-152 ALNTAISG
+152 ALNTATSG

-176 EEDIRKEFMNQL
+176 EEDIRKEFINQL
-188 PKSGFFGKI
+188 PKSGYFGKI
-197 AHWYVNRHLN
+197 AHWYVERHLN
-207 DLFSSKKSSV
+207 DLFSSKKSSIKV
-217 KIKPVKE
+217 KPVKE

-277 GMARGCFGSSDKYFF
+277 GMARGCFGASDKYFF

-300 KNADVVV
+300 KNADVVL

-319 GFSIGK
+319 GFSINK
-325 DATLISINKSKEDL
+325 DATLIAVNKSKEDL
-339 NKNRKPDIGMHAD
+339 NKNRKPDIGIHAD

-363 INPPSCQNWI
+363 INPPSCKKWI
-373 EELIK
+373 KELTGLEEK
-378 LEKNRENEIQQFS
+378 RETEILQFS
-391 EHKTDFVNPVHLC
+391 KNESDFVNPVHLC

-434 RSPLGWLDPG
+434 RSALGWLDPG

-458 AKTSFPKKEVWVF
+458 AKSSFPKKEVWVF

>member
-1 MLFRSIMSSDLQ
+1 MSSDLQ

-48 ENIDIIQVRD
+48 ENINIIQVRD

-135 SAVSVKKTRDVV
+135 SAVSVKKTRDVI

-152 ALNTAISG
+152 ALNIATSG

-176 EEDIRKEFMNQL
+176 EEDIRKEFINQL
-188 PKSGFFGKI
+188 PKSGYFGKI
-197 AHWYVNRHLN
+197 AHWYVERHLN
-207 DLFSSKKSSV
+207 DLFSSKKSSIKV
-217 KIKPVKE
+217 KPVKE
-224 FKLDQ
+224 FKIDQ

-319 GFSIGK
+319 GFSINK
-325 DATLISINKSKEDL
+325 DATLIAVNKSKEDL
-339 NKNRKPDIGMHAD
+339 NKNRKPDIGIHAD

-363 INPPSCQNWI
+363 INPPSCKEWI
-373 EELIK
+373 KELTGLEEK
-378 LEKNRENEIQQFS
+378 RETEILQFS
-391 EHKTDFVNPVHLC
+391 KYETDFVNPVHLC

-458 AKTSFPKKEVWVF
+458 AKSSFPKKEVWVF

-546 TLDETLKRA
+546 SLDETLKRA

-564 VLVNIKISKSD
+564 VLVNVKISKSD

>member
-1 MLFRSIMSSDLQ
+1 ML

-28 SSVFTLCGGHIS
+28 SSIFTLCGGHIS

-70 RLTDSVGVA
+70 RLTDSIGVA

-84 PGVTNTITAIKNAQ
+84 PGVTNTVTAIKNAQ

-135 SAVSVKKTRDVV
+135 SAVSVKKTRDVI

-152 ALNTAISG
+152 AINTAISG

-176 EEDIRKEFMNQL
+176 EEDIRNEFMNQL

-197 AHWYVNRHLN
+197 AQWYVNRHLN
-207 DLFSSKKSSV
+207 DLFSSKKSS
-217 KIKPVKE
+217 IKVNPVKA

-229 RKIDKAALAIV
+229 HKIDKAALSIV

-259 LPMCLKSID
+259 LSMCLKSLD
-268 KLSVPTFTS
+268 KLSAPVYTS
-277 GMARGCFGSSDKYFF
+277 GMARGCFNSSDKYFF

-307 TLGIPLDFRLGY
+307 TLGVPLDFRLGY
-319 GFSIGK
+319 GFSINK

-339 NKNRKPDIGMHAD
+339 NKNRKPDIAIHAD
-352 PSRIMHEIGKI
+352 PTRIMHEIGKI
-363 INPPSCQNWI
+363 INPPSCQEWI
-373 EELIK
+373 KELSVLEESR
-378 LEKNRENEIQQFS
+378 EKEIQQFS
-391 EHKTDFVNPVHLC
+391 ETKTDFVNPVYLC
-404 KTIDKFIDEE
+404 KTIDKLIDEN

-424 VGTASYTIRP
+424 VGTASYTVRP
-434 RSPLGWLDPG
+434 RAALGWLDPG

-458 AKTSFPKKEVWVF
+458 AKSSFPEKEVWVF

-529 KVVEGYGGKG
+529 KVAEGYGGKG
-539 YYVENHD
+539 YYVDNQD
-546 TLDETLKRA
+546 SLFETLKLA

-564 VLVNIKISKSD
+564 VLVNVKLSKSD